1 MKNPFQYPELNL
13 SKEHTQSFV
22 HLHLHTQYSLL
33 DGALR
38 LDDLFEKA
46 KEYKMPAIAMTD
58 HGNMFGAID
67 FYTRAIK
74 NGIKPILGSEVYFT
88 PGSRFDRRPPKNSK
102 TLSSQ
107 DEVEGKHQIHHL
119 VLLCKNKRGYENL
132 CKLLSV
138 AYLEG
143 FYYKPRIDLDLLRE
157 YSEGLIATTACL
169 KGEVAFNF
177 FTNQNDKAHSSIQKL
192 KDIFQD
198 DFYLEI
204 QRHGLEEEQVYDK
217 IIEYAK
223 EHNVKLV
230 ATNDCHYL
238 TRDDAAAQEV
248 LLCVQTG
255 KTFMDEK
262 RMKLTTDEFYFKSAE
277 EMREAFKDLPEACD
291 HTLEIA
297 DKCNVEITWH
307 DDAGKQVYHLP
318 EFDQHI
324 NTGESTEEY
333 FKRVSLE
340 GLEKRFKGP
349 HFRKLITEK
358 NWETDLKPQY
368 YERLQVEIDTILQME
383 FPGYFCIVSDFIQWS
398 KDHDIPVGPGRGS
411 GAGSLVAYSLN
422 ITNINPLPY
431 NLLFERFI
439 NLERISMPDF
449 DVDFCQDRRSEVIDY
464 VTQKYGEEKVGQIIT
479 FGKLQAK
486 AVIRDVS
493 RVYDLPYAE
502 TDALAKLV
510 PDELGITLE
519 KALEMEPKLKELTEK
534 DPKIRRIIQ
543 ISRRLEGLL
552 RHASIHAAGVI
563 ITNEPLVK
571 YCPLYKGR
579 EGEQVV
585 QFDKDFSEQIGL
597 VKFDF
602 LGLKTLTVIQN
613 ASLFIRRDFDKGFDI
628 ESIDMEDQEV
638 YDYISEGKT
647 TGVFQLESSGMKDL
661 CSRLRPESIDDI
673 TAINALYRPGPMGL
687 GMHDEFIERKF
698 GRKEVDYFFEGEK
711 SLEPVLKDTYGIIV
725 YQEQVMNIAR
735 TVGGYSLGEAD
746 MLRRAMGKKKEKE
759 MARHREIFLNGAK
772 ERGYELKKA
781 EEIYDLMAEFAKY
794 GFNKSHAVAYA
805 VIAYQTAFLKH
816 YYPACFFAALLGT
829 EMNNTD
835 KVTMYINDSREV
847 GIEILPPDVNESLFL
862 FNVIDDKIRFGMGA
876 IKNVG
881 EGPVESII
889 LERTKNGP
897 FVGFIDFCERVS
909 MRACNKRV
917 LESLIKVGAF
927 DDCEK
932 MNRATLLEHLELIV
946 SYAAKKQEERAL
958 GQVNLFDVAGDDQE
972 STEEMLNLSEVT
984 DFQDKE
990 KLGYEQQFLGIYVS
1004 GHPLDKYGD
1013 ILTELASMSI
1023 SEIHGLAQM
1032 AKPDFDFRNR
1042 DAKKSDPSKRN
1053 LTIAGIISEKKVIIT
1068 KKGDKMAFVTLE
1080 DLTSKIECIFF
1091 PKAYMEN
1098 FELLESE
1105 DPIVLSGY
1113 VRLSDDR
1120 RSFYV
1125 NRVRELTDE
1134 SDDRVTAVRIKIDT
1148 ASINDY
1154 TLPKLKQVLLSFRG
1168 SIPAHIVFESYN
1180 GRAKMDL
1187 NENYLINPTPQMA
1200 ARVNELLNCNSVN
1213 FIVDGKLEAPTTVPS

>member
-1 MKNPFQYPELNL
+1 MKNPHLFPAMNIAQDH
-13 SKEHTQSFV
+13 KDSFV

-88 PGSRFDRRPPKNSK
+88 PGSRFDRKPPKNGK
-102 TLSSQ
+102 VVSSQ

-119 VLLCKNKRGYENL
+119 VLLCKNKTGYENL
-132 CKLLSV
+132 CKLLSK

-143 FYYKPRIDLDLLRE
+143 FYYKPRVDLELLKE
-157 YSEGLIATTACL
+157 FSEGLIATTACL
-169 KGEVAFNF
+169 KGEVAYNF
-177 FTNQNDKAHSSIQKL
+177 FTGQNDRAHTAIQKL
-192 KDIFQD
+192 NDIFQD

-204 QRHGLEEEQVYDK
+204 QRHGLEEEQVYNH
-217 IIEYAK
+217 IIDYAK
-223 EHNVKLV
+223 EHNIKLV

-238 TRDDAAAQEV
+238 TKEDAAAQEV

-255 KTFMDEK
+255 KTFLDEK
-262 RMKLTTDEFYFKSAE
+262 RMRLTTDEFYFKSAD
-277 EMREAFKDLPEACD
+277 EMRQVFHDLPDACD

-297 DKCNVEITWH
+297 DKCNLEITWH
-307 DDAGKQVYHLP
+307 DDEGKQIYHLP
-318 EFDQHI
+318 DFDEQI
-324 NTGESTEEY
+324 TTGENTVEY
-333 FKRVSLE
+333 FIRMSKE
-340 GLEKRFKGP
+340 GLERRFKGP
-349 HFRKLITEK
+349 HFTKIVTQD
-358 NWETDLKPQY
+358 NWETELRPQY
-368 YERLQVEIDTILQME
+368 YERLQVEIDTILKMG
-383 FPGYFCIVSDFIQWS
+383 FPGYFCIVADFIQWS
-398 KDHDIPVGPGRGS
+398 KEHGIPVGPGRGS
-411 GAGSLVAYSLN
+411 GAGSLVAYALD

-449 DVDFCQDRRSEVIDY
+449 DIDFCQDRRPEVIEY
-464 VTQKYGEEKVGQIIT
+464 VTNKYGTERVGQIIT

-493 RVYDLPYAE
+493 RVFGLPYAE
-502 TDALAKLV
+502 TDALAKLI
-510 PDELGITLE
+510 PDELGITLD
-519 KALEMEPKLKELTEK
+519 KALEMEPRFGELSER

-563 ITNEPLVK
+563 ITSEPLVK

-602 LGLKTLTVIQN
+602 LGLKTLTVISN
-613 ASLFIRRDFDKGFDI
+613 ASKFIQRDHKTDFDI
-628 ESIDMEDQEV
+628 ESIDMEDNEV
-638 YDYISEGKT
+638 YDLISEGHT

-661 CSRLRPESIDDI
+661 CSRLKPESIDDI

-698 GRKEVDYFFEGEK
+698 GRKEVDYFFEGEL

-759 MARHREIFLNGAK
+759 MARHREIFLNGA
-772 ERGYELKKA
+772 RDGGYDLKKA

-816 YYPACFFAALLGT
+816 YYPACFYAALLGT

-835 KVTMYINDSREV
+835 KITMYINDAREN

-862 FNVIDDKIRFGMGA
+862 FNVIEGKVRFGMGA

-881 EGPVESII
+881 LGPVNAII
-889 LERTKNGP
+889 EEREANGP
-897 FVGFIDFCERVS
+897 FKGFIDFCERVN

-927 DDCEK
+927 DECEK
-932 MNRATLLEHLELIV
+932 MNRATLLEHLELV
-946 SYAAKKQEERAL
+946 VTYAQKKQEEKSL
-958 GQVNLFDVAGDDQE
+958 GQVNFFDLGE
-972 STEEMLNLSEVT
+972 SSESAEEMLNIVEIA
-984 DFQDKE
+984 DFEDKE
-990 KLGYEQQFLGIYVS
+990 KLQYEQQLLGIYVS

-1013 ILTELASMSI
+1013 ILTELVSMPI
-1023 SEIHGLAQM
+1023 SEIHELPQM
-1032 AKPDFDFRNR
+1032 AKPEFDFRDR
-1042 DAKKSDPSKRN
+1042 ERKRDPSRRN
-1053 LTIAGIISEKKVIIT
+1053 LTIAGLIAEKKVIMT

-1080 DLTSKIECIFF
+1080 DLSGKIECIFF
-1091 PKAYMEN
+1091 PKAYADN
-1098 FELLESE
+1098 FEALESQE
-1105 DPIVLSGY
+1105 PIVIDGY

-1120 RSFYV
+1120 RSVYV
-1125 NRVRELTDE
+1125 NQAKFITDDT
-1134 SDDRVTAVRIKIDT
+1134 DDKVQEVRIKVDT
-1148 ASINDY
+1148 GLINDY
-1154 TLPKLKQVLLSFRG
+1154 TLSKLKQVLLSYRG
-1168 SIPAHIVFESYN
+1168 SVKTHLIFETKE
-1180 GRAKMDL
+1180 GRAKLDL
-1187 NENYLINPTPQMA
+1187 NDNYLVNPTPQMA
-1200 ARVNELLNCNSVN
+1200 AKVNELLNDNSVS
-1213 FIVDGKLEAPTTVPS
+1213 FIVSGKLEQPNL

>member
-1 MKNPFQYPELNL
+1 MKNPYQYPEMNL
-13 SKEHTQSFV
+13 AQDHKDSFV

-46 KEYKMPAIAMTD
+46 KEYNMPAIAMTD

-88 PGSRFDRRPPKNSK
+88 PGSRFDKKPPKNAK

-119 VLLCKNKRGYENL
+119 VLLCKNQKGYENL
-132 CKLLSV
+132 CKLLSM

-143 FYYKPRIDLDLLRE
+143 FYYKPRVDLELLRE

-177 FTNQNDKAHSSIQKL
+177 FTNQDDRAHSAIQKL
-192 KDIFQD
+192 KEIFED

-204 QRHGLEEEQVYDK
+204 QRHGLEEEAVYDK
-217 IIEYAK
+217 IIDYAK
-223 EHNVKLV
+223 EHNMKLV

-238 TRDDAAAQEV
+238 TKDDAAAQEV

-262 RMKLTTDEFYFKSAE
+262 RMKLTTDEFYFKSSE
-277 EMREAFKDLPEACD
+277 EMREAFKDIPEACD
-291 HTLEIA
+291 YTLEIA
-297 DKCNVEITWH
+297 DKCNLEITWH
-307 DDAGKQVYHLP
+307 DEDGKQIYHLP
-318 EFDQHI
+318 DFDQHI
-324 NTGESTEEY
+324 DTGESTEEY
-333 FKRVSLE
+333 FKRVSYE

-349 HFRKLITEK
+349 HFRKLIQEP
-358 NWETDLKPQY
+358 NWETELKPQY
-368 YERLQVEIDTILQME
+368 YERLQVEIDTILQMG

-398 KDHDIPVGPGRGS
+398 KDNDIPVGPGRGS
-411 GAGSLVAYSLN
+411 GAGSLVAYSLD
-422 ITNINPLPY
+422 ITNIDPLPY

-449 DVDFCQDRRSEVIDY
+449 DVDFCQDRRPEVIEY
-464 VTQKYGEEKVGQIIT
+464 VTKKYGEEKVGQIIT

-493 RVYDLPYAE
+493 RVYGLPYAE
-502 TDALAKLV
+502 TDALAKLI

-519 KALEMEPKLKELTEK
+519 RALEMEPKLLELTER

-563 ITNEPLVK
+563 ITSEPLVK

-585 QFDKDFSEQIGL
+585 QFDKDFSEEIGL

-602 LGLKTLTVIQN
+602 LGLKTLTVIKN
-613 ASLFIRRDFDKGFDI
+613 AENFIRRDFDSHFDI
-628 ESIDMEDQEV
+628 ESIDMEDQPT
-638 YDYISEGKT
+638 YDLISEGNT

-661 CSRLRPESIDDI
+661 CSRLEPGTIDDI

-711 SLEPVLKDTYGIIV
+711 SLEPILKDTYGIIV

-759 MARHREIFLNGAK
+759 MARHREIFLAGAK
-772 ERGYELKKA
+772 ERGYDVKKA

-805 VIAYQTAFLKH
+805 VIAYQTAFLKN

-835 KVTMYINDSREV
+835 KITMYINDAREI

-862 FNVIDDKIRFGMGA
+862 FNVIDNNIRFGMGA

-881 EGPVESII
+881 EGPVEAII
-889 LERTKNGP
+889 TEREANGP
-897 FVGFIDFCERVS
+897 FQGFIDFCERVS
-909 MRACNKRV
+909 MRSCNKRV

-932 MNRATLLEHLELIV
+932 LNRATLLENLELIV
-946 SYAAKKQEERAL
+946 AYASKKQEEKAL
-958 GQVNLFDVAGDDQE
+958 GQVNLFDMGTTEE
-972 STEEMLNLSEVT
+972 STEEMLHLNEVS
-984 DFQDKE
+984 DFEDKE
-990 KLGYEQQFLGIYVS
+990 KLGYEQQLLGIYVS
-1004 GHPLDKYGD
+1004 GHPLDKFGD
-1013 ILTELASMSI
+1013 ILIELTSMNI
-1023 SEIHGLAQM
+1023 AEIHDLPQM
-1032 AKPDFDFRNR
+1032 VKPEFDFRNR
-1042 DAKKSDPSKRN
+1042 DKKQFDPSKRN
-1053 LTIAGIISEKKVIIT
+1053 LTIAGMISEKKAIIT
-1068 KKGDKMAFVTLE
+1068 KKGDRMAFVTIE
-1080 DLTSKIECIFF
+1080 DLSGKIECIFF
-1091 PKAYMEN
+1091 PKAYAEC
-1098 FELLESE
+1098 FEFLEGDE
-1105 DPIVLSGY
+1105 PIVLTGY

-1125 NRVRELTDE
+1125 NKVRGLTDE
-1134 SDDRVTAVRIKIDT
+1134 SDERVSAVRIKIDT
-1148 ASINDY
+1148 EEINDY
-1154 TLPKLKQVLLSFRG
+1154 TLPKLKEVLLSFRG
-1168 SIPAHIVFESYN
+1168 SVPAHIIFESQE
-1180 GRAKMDL
+1180 GRAKMNL
-1187 NENYLINPTPQMA
+1187 SENFLINPTPQMA
-1200 ARVNELLNCNSVN
+1200 ARVNDLLNNNSVS
-1213 FIVDGKLEAPTTVPS
+1213 FIVDGKLENPTIN

>member
-1 MKNPFQYPELNL
+1 MKNPFQYPNLNMQEDHK
-13 SKEHTQSFV
+13 SDFV

-38 LDDLFEKA
+38 LDDLFERA
-46 KEYKMPAIAMTD
+46 KEYGMKSIAMTD

-67 FYTRAIK
+67 FYTKAIK

-102 TLSSQ
+102 SLSTQ
-107 DEVEGKHQIHHL
+107 DEQESKHQIHHL
-119 VLLCKNKRGYENL
+119 VLLCKNKQGYENL
-132 CKLLSV
+132 CKLLSH

-143 FYYKPRIDLDLLRE
+143 FYYKPRVDLELLNK
-157 YSEGLIATTACL
+157 YSEGLVATTACL

-177 FTNQNDKAHSSIQKL
+177 FTGQDDRAHNAIQKL
-192 KDIFQD
+192 RDIFHD

-204 QRHGLEEEQVYDK
+204 QRHGLEEEQVYEK
-217 IIEYAK
+217 IIDYAK
-223 EHNVKLV
+223 EHQIKLV

-248 LLCVQTG
+248 LLCIQTG
-255 KTFMDEK
+255 KTFLDEK
-262 RMKLTTDEFYFKSAE
+262 RMKLTADEFYFKSPE
-277 EMREAFKDLPEACD
+277 EMRAKFSDLPDACD
-291 HTLEIA
+291 NTLEIA
-297 DKCNVEITWH
+297 DKCNLEITWE
-307 DDAGKQVYHLP
+307 DEDGKQIYHLP
-318 EFDQHI
+318 DFDQHI
-324 NTGESTEEY
+324 ETGETTEEY
-333 FKRVSLE
+333 FKRVSYE
-340 GLEKRFKGP
+340 GLEERFKGP
-349 HFRKLITEK
+349 HFRDLVTQS
-358 NWETDLKPQY
+358 NWEDELKPQY
-368 YERLQVEIDTILQME
+368 YDRLQIEIDTILQMG
-383 FPGYFCIVSDFIQWS
+383 FPGYFCIVSDFISWA
-398 KDHDIPVGPGRGS
+398 KERDIPVGPGRGS
-411 GAGSLVAYSLN
+411 GAGSLVAYSLK
-422 ITNINPLPY
+422 ITNIDPLPY

-449 DVDFCQDRRSEVIDY
+449 DVDFCQDRRPEVIEY
-464 VTQKYGEEKVGQIIT
+464 VTKKYGEEKVGQIIT

-493 RVYDLPYAE
+493 RVFGLPYAE
-502 TDALAKLV
+502 TDALAKLI

-519 KALEMEPKLKELTEK
+519 KALEMEPKLLELSEK

-613 ASLFIRRDFDKGFDI
+613 ASNFIRRDHDENFDI
-628 ESIDMEDQEV
+628 ESIDMCDQVV
-638 YDYISEGKT
+638 YDYISNGTT

-661 CSRLRPESIDDI
+661 CKRLKPGTIDDI

-711 SLEPVLKDTYGIIV
+711 SLEPILKDTYGIIV

-759 MARHREIFLNGAK
+759 MARHREIFLAGAK
-772 ERGYELKKA
+772 ERGYDVKKA

-805 VIAYQTAFLKH
+805 VIAYQTAFLKQ
-816 YYPACFFAALLGT
+816 YYKPQFFAALLGT
-829 EMNNTD
+829 EMSNTD
-835 KVTMYINDSREV
+835 KITMYINDAREE

-862 FNVIDDKIRFGMGA
+862 FNVIEDNIRFGMGA

-881 EGPVESII
+881 EGPVNAII
-889 LERTKNGP
+889 KEREENGP
-897 FVGFIDFCERVS
+897 FVGFIDFCERVN
-909 MRACNKRV
+909 MRSCNKRV
-917 LESLIKVGAF
+917 IESLIKVGAF
-927 DDCEK
+927 DDCEE
-932 MNRATLLEHLELIV
+932 MNRASLLENLEIV
-946 SYAAKKQEERAL
+946 VAYAQKKQEERSL
-958 GQVNLFDVAGDDQE
+958 GQVNLFDMGSME
-972 STEEMLNLSEVT
+972 EPKEEMLNLNRIT
-984 DFQDKE
+984 DFEEKE
-990 KLGYEQQFLGIYVS
+990 KLSYEQELLGIYVS

-1013 ILTELASMSI
+1013 IITELTSMSI
-1023 SEIHGLAQM
+1023 SEIHGLPQV
-1032 AKPDFDFRNR
+1032 AKPEFDFKNR
-1042 DAKKSDPSKRN
+1042 DAKVNDPSKRN
-1053 LTIAGIISEKKVIIT
+1053 LTIAGIISEKKAIMT
-1068 KKGDKMAFVTLE
+1068 KKGDRMAFITVE
-1080 DLTSKIECIFF
+1080 DLTSKIECILF
-1091 PKAYMEN
+1091 PRTYADFYEY
-1098 FELLESE
+1098 LEQGDE
-1105 DPIVLSGY
+1105 PIVLSGY

-1125 NRVRELTDE
+1125 NSIRSLTDE
-1134 SDDRVTAVRIKIDT
+1134 SDDRVSAVRINIQT
-1148 ASINDY
+1148 AELNDY
-1154 TLPKLKQVLLSFRG
+1154 TLPKLKQLLLSFRG
-1168 SIPAHIVFESYN
+1168 SVPTHLIFESLE
-1180 GRAKMDL
+1180 GRAKINLD
-1187 NENYLINPTPQMA
+1187 ENYLVNPTPQMA
-1200 ARVNELLNCNSVN
+1200 ARINELLNNNSVS
-1213 FIVDGKLEAPTTVPS
+1213 FIVDGKLEKPANPN

>member
-1 MKNPFQYPELNL
+1 MKNPYQYPNL
-13 SKEHTQSFV
+13 KIAEDRKDSFV

-38 LDDLFEKA
+38 LKDLFEKA
-46 KEYKMPAIAMTD
+46 KEYNMPAIAMTD

-67 FYTRAIK
+67 FYKQAISA
-74 NGIKPILGSEVYFT
+74 GIKPILGSEVYFT

-102 TLSSQ
+102 TISSQ

-119 VLLCKNKRGYENL
+119 VLLCKNAKGYENL
-132 CKLLSV
+132 CKLISK

-143 FYYKPRIDLDLLRE
+143 FYYKPRLDIELLKE
-157 YSEGLIATTACL
+157 HSEGLIATTACL

-177 FTNQNDKAHSSIQKL
+177 FTDQDDKAHTAIQKL
-192 KDIFQD
+192 KEVFQD

-204 QRHGLEEEQVYDK
+204 QRHGLEEEKVYDK
-217 IIEYAK
+217 IIDYAK
-223 EHNVKLV
+223 VHNIKLI

-255 KTFMDEK
+255 KTFADEK
-262 RMKLTTDEFYFKSAE
+262 RMKLTTDEFYFKSSE
-277 EMREAFKDLPEACD
+277 EMREKFKDLPESCD
-291 HTLEIA
+291 NTLEIA
-297 DKCNVEITWH
+297 DKCNLEITWQ
-307 DDAGKQVYHLP
+307 DDSGKQIYHLP
-318 EFDQHI
+318 DFDQHI
-324 NTGESTEEY
+324 TTGENTEEY
-333 FKRVSLE
+333 FIRESRE
-340 GLEKRFKGP
+340 GLERRFKGP
-349 HFRKLITEK
+349 HFRNIITQD
-358 NWETDLKPQY
+358 NWESELKPQY
-368 YERLQVEIDTILQME
+368 YERLQVEIDTILQMG
-383 FPGYFCIVSDFIQWS
+383 FPGYFCIVGDFIQWS
-398 KDHDIPVGPGRGS
+398 KDNNIPVGPGRGS
-411 GAGSLVAYSLN
+411 GAGSLVAYALD

-449 DVDFCQDRRSEVIDY
+449 DIDFCQDRRGEVIQY
-464 VTQKYGEEKVGQIIT
+464 VTEKYGIEKVGQIIT
-479 FGKLQAK
+479 FGKLQPK

-493 RVYDLPYAE
+493 RVYGLPYAE
-502 TDALAKLV
+502 TDALAKLI
-510 PDELGITLE
+510 PDELGITLDE
-519 KALEMEPKLKELTEK
+519 ALEKEPKFAELTEK

-585 QFDKDFSEQIGL
+585 QFDKDFSEEIGL

-602 LGLKTLTVIQN
+602 LGLKTLTVVDN
-613 ASLFIRRDFDKGFDI
+613 ASKFIRRDHDKDFDI
-628 ESIDMEDQEV
+628 ESIDIEDKSV
-638 YDYISEGKT
+638 YDYISEGMT

-661 CSRLRPESIDDI
+661 CSRLKPGTLDDI

-711 SLEPVLKDTYGIIV
+711 SLEPVLYDTYGIIV

-759 MARHREIFLNGAK
+759 MARHREIFLAGAK
-772 ERGYELKKA
+772 EGGYDEKKA
-781 EEIYDLMAEFAKY
+781 AEIYDLMAEFAKY

-805 VIAYQTAFLKH
+805 LIAYQTAFLKR

-835 KVTMYINDSREV
+835 KVTIYINDAREI
-847 GIEILPPDVNESLFL
+847 GIDILPPDVNESLFL
-862 FNVIDDKIRFGMGA
+862 FNVIGDKIRFGMGA

-881 EGPVESII
+881 ETPVEAII
-889 LERTKNGP
+889 AEREANGP
-897 FVGFIDFCERVS
+897 FIGFIDFCERVS
-909 MRACNKRV
+909 MRSCNKRV

-932 MNRATLLEHLELIV
+932 MNRASLLENLELIV
-946 SYAAKKQEERAL
+946 AYASKKQEEKAL
-958 GQVNLFDVAGDDQE
+958 GQVNLFDLGESQE
-972 STEEMLNLSEVT
+972 TTEEMLNVNEVT
-984 DFQDKE
+984 DFEDKE
-990 KLGYEQQFLGIYVS
+990 KLGYEKELLGVYVS
-1004 GHPLDKYGD
+1004 GHPLDKFGD
-1013 ILTELASMSI
+1013 ILTELVSMPI
-1023 SEIHGLAQM
+1023 ADIHQLPQM
-1032 AKPDFDFRNR
+1032 VKQEFDFRNK
-1042 DAKKSDPSKRN
+1042 DANKNDPSKRN
-1053 LTIAGIISEKKVIIT
+1053 LTIAGMISDMKVIMT
-1068 KKGDKMAFVTLE
+1068 KKGDKMAFVTIE
-1080 DLTSKIECIFF
+1080 DLSGKIECIFF
-1091 PKAYMEN
+1091 PRAYMES
-1098 FELLESE
+1098 FEVLESDE
-1105 DPIVLSGY
+1105 PLVLSGY

-1120 RSFYV
+1120 RSYYV
-1125 NRVRELTDE
+1125 NSVRVVTDE
-1134 SDDRVTAVRIKIDT
+1134 SDDRVSAVRINVNTMK
-1148 ASINDY
+1148 INDH
-1154 TLPKLKQVLLSFRG
+1154 TLPKLKQTLLSFRG
-1168 SIPAHIVFESYN
+1168 SVPAHIVFEAVE
-1180 GRAKMDL
+1180 GRAKMNL
-1187 NENYLINPTPQMA
+1187 NDNYLVNPTPQMA
-1200 ARVNELLNCNSVN
+1200 ARINDVLNDNSVS
-1213 FIVDGKLEAPTTVPS
+1213 FIVDGRVESPTLN

>member
-1 MKNPFQYPELNL
+1 MKNPYLYPEMNL
-13 SKEHTQSFV
+13 AQNHKDSFV

-67 FYTRAIK
+67 FYTKAIE

-88 PGSRFDRRPPKNSK
+88 PGSRFDRRAPKNSK

-119 VLLCKNKRGYENL
+119 VLLCKNKKGYENL

-143 FYYKPRIDLDLLRE
+143 FYYKPRIDIELLRE

-177 FTNQNDKAHSSIQKL
+177 FTNQDDKAHTATQKL
-192 KDIFQD
+192 NEVFKD

-204 QRHGLEEEQVYDK
+204 QRHGLEEEKVYDK
-217 IIEYAK
+217 IIDYAK
-223 EHNVKLV
+223 EHNIKLV

-262 RMKLTTDEFYFKSAE
+262 RMKLTTDEFYFKSSE
-277 EMREAFKDLPEACD
+277 EMRTAFKDLPEACD

-307 DDAGKQVYHLP
+307 DEEGKQVYHLP
-318 EFDQHI
+318 DFDKHI
-324 NTGESTEEY
+324 DTGENTEEY
-333 FKRVSLE
+333 FKRMAKE
-340 GLEKRFKGP
+340 GLERRFKGP
-349 HFRKLITEK
+349 HFRKLVCLD
-358 NWETDLKPQY
+358 NWEQELKPQY
-368 YERLQVEIDTILQME
+368 YARLQTEIDTILQMG

-398 KDHDIPVGPGRGS
+398 KENGIPVGPGRGS
-411 GAGSLVAYSLN
+411 GAGSLVAYALD

-449 DVDFCQDRRSEVIDY
+449 DVDFCQDRRPEVIDY
-464 VTQKYGEEKVGQIIT
+464 VTQKYGEENVGQIIT

-493 RVYDLPYAE
+493 RVHGLPYAE
-502 TDALAKLV
+502 TDALAKLI

-519 KALEMEPKLKELTEK
+519 KALEMEPKLVELTEK
-534 DPKIRRIIQ
+534 DPKIRRIIH

-613 ASLFIRRDFDKGFDI
+613 AVNFIRRDFDENFDI
-628 ESIDMEDQEV
+628 ESIDDEDQEV

-661 CSRLRPESIDDI
+661 CSRLQPGTIDDI

-711 SLEPVLKDTYGIIV
+711 SLEPILQDTYGIIV

-759 MARHREIFLNGAK
+759 MVRHRGIFLEGAK
-772 ERGYELKKA
+772 ERGYDVKKA

-805 VIAYQTAFLKH
+805 VIAYQTAFLKR

-835 KVTMYINDSREV
+835 KVTMYINDAREI

-862 FNVIDDKIRFGMGA
+862 FNVIENKIRFGMGA

-881 EGPVESII
+881 SGPVEAII
-889 LERTKNGP
+889 TERESNGP
-897 FVGFIDFCERVS
+897 FTGFIDFCERVS
-909 MRACNKRV
+909 MRSVNKRV

-927 DDCEK
+927 DDFEQ
-932 MNRATLLEHLELIV
+932 MNRASLLENMETIV
-946 SYAAKKQEERAL
+946 AYASKKQEEKSL
-958 GQVNLFDVAGDDQE
+958 GQANLFDMGE
-972 STEEMLNLSEVT
+972 SEESKEEMLNLGEVS
-984 DFQDKE
+984 DFEDKE
-990 KLGYEQQFLGIYVS
+990 KLGYEQQLLGIYVS
-1004 GHPLDKYGD
+1004 GHPLDKFGD
-1013 ILTELASMSI
+1013 ILNELVSMPI
-1023 SEIHGLAQM
+1023 SEIHQLPKM
-1032 AKPDFDFRNR
+1032 AKPEFDFRNR
-1042 DAKKSDPSKRN
+1042 GAQKNDPSKRN
-1053 LTIAGIISEKKVIIT
+1053 MTIAGMISEKKVIMT
-1068 KKGDKMAFVTLE
+1068 KKGDKMAFVTIE
-1080 DLTSKIECIFF
+1080 DLSGKIECIFF
-1091 PKAYMEN
+1091 PKAYMES
-1098 FELLESE
+1098 FEILESDE
-1105 DPIVLSGY
+1105 PIVLSGY

-1125 NRVRELTDE
+1125 NKIRLLTDE
-1134 SDDRVTAVRIKIDT
+1134 SDERVSAVRIT
-1148 ASINDY
+1148 VNTNGLNDF

-1168 SIPAHIVFESYN
+1168 SVPAHIIFEASE
-1180 GRAKMDL
+1180 GRAKL
-1187 NENYLINPTPQMA
+1187 NLSENYLINPTPQMA
-1200 ARVNELLNCNSVN
+1200 ARVNELLSDNSVS
-1213 FIVDGKLEAPTTVPS
+1213 FIVDGKLERPTIN

>member
-1 MKNPFQYPELNL
+1 MKNPFQYPNLNMQEDHK
-13 SKEHTQSFV
+13 SDFV

-38 LDDLFEKA
+38 LDDLFERA
-46 KEYKMPAIAMTD
+46 KEYGMKSIAMTD

-67 FYTRAIK
+67 FYTKAIK

-102 TLSSQ
+102 SLSTQ
-107 DEVEGKHQIHHL
+107 DEQESKHQIHHL
-119 VLLCKNKRGYENL
+119 VLLCKNKQGYENL
-132 CKLLSV
+132 CKLLSH

-143 FYYKPRIDLDLLRE
+143 FYYKPRVDLELLTK
-157 YSEGLIATTACL
+157 YSEGLVATTACL

-177 FTNQNDKAHSSIQKL
+177 FTGQDDRAHNAIQKL
-192 KDIFQD
+192 RDIFHD

-204 QRHGLEEEQVYDK
+204 QRHGLEEEQVYEK
-217 IIEYAK
+217 IIDYAK
-223 EHNVKLV
+223 EHQIKLV

-248 LLCVQTG
+248 LLCIQTG
-255 KTFMDEK
+255 KTFLDEK
-262 RMKLTTDEFYFKSAE
+262 RMKLTADEFYFKSPE
-277 EMREAFKDLPEACD
+277 EMRAKFSDLPDACD
-291 HTLEIA
+291 NTLEIA
-297 DKCNVEITWH
+297 DKCNLEITWE
-307 DDAGKQVYHLP
+307 DEEGKQIYHLP
-318 EFDQHI
+318 DFDQHI
-324 NTGESTEEY
+324 ETGETTEEY
-333 FKRVSLE
+333 FKRVSYE
-340 GLEKRFKGP
+340 GLEERFKGP
-349 HFRKLITEK
+349 HFRDLVTQP
-358 NWETDLKPQY
+358 NWEDELKPQY
-368 YERLQVEIDTILQME
+368 YERLQIEIDTILQMG
-383 FPGYFCIVSDFIQWS
+383 FPGYFCIVSDFISWA
-398 KDHDIPVGPGRGS
+398 KERDIPVGPGRGS
-411 GAGSLVAYSLN
+411 GAGSLVAYSLK
-422 ITNINPLPY
+422 ITNIDPLPY

-449 DVDFCQDRRSEVIDY
+449 DVDFCQDRRPEVIEY
-464 VTQKYGEEKVGQIIT
+464 VTKKYGEEKVGQIIT

-493 RVYDLPYAE
+493 RVFGLPYAE
-502 TDALAKLV
+502 TDALAKLI

-519 KALEMEPKLKELTEK
+519 KALEMEPKLLELSEK

-613 ASLFIRRDFDKGFDI
+613 ASNFIRRDHDESFDI
-628 ESIDMEDQEV
+628 ESIDMCDQVV
-638 YDYISEGKT
+638 YDYISNGTT

-661 CSRLRPESIDDI
+661 CKRLKPGTIDDI

-711 SLEPVLKDTYGIIV
+711 SLEPILKDTYGIIV

-759 MARHREIFLNGAK
+759 MARHREIFLAGAK
-772 ERGYELKKA
+772 ERGYDVKKA

-805 VIAYQTAFLKH
+805 VIAYQTAFLKQ
-816 YYPACFFAALLGT
+816 YYKPQFFAALLGT
-829 EMNNTD
+829 EMSNTD
-835 KVTMYINDSREV
+835 KITMYINDAREE

-862 FNVIDDKIRFGMGA
+862 FNVIEDNIRFGMGA

-881 EGPVESII
+881 EGPVNAII
-889 LERTKNGP
+889 KEREENGP
-897 FVGFIDFCERVS
+897 FVGFIDFCERVN
-909 MRACNKRV
+909 MRSCNKRV
-917 LESLIKVGAF
+917 IESLIKVGAF
-927 DDCEK
+927 DDCEE
-932 MNRATLLEHLELIV
+932 MNRASLLENLEIV
-946 SYAAKKQEERAL
+946 VAYAQKKQEERSL
-958 GQVNLFDVAGDDQE
+958 GQVNLFDMGSME
-972 STEEMLNLSEVT
+972 EPKEEMLNLNRIA
-984 DFQDKE
+984 DFEEKE
-990 KLGYEQQFLGIYVS
+990 KLSYEQELLGIYVS

-1013 ILTELASMSI
+1013 IITELTSMSI
-1023 SEIHGLAQM
+1023 SEIHGLPQV
-1032 AKPDFDFRNR
+1032 AKPEFDFKNR
-1042 DAKKSDPSKRN
+1042 DAKVNDPSKRN
-1053 LTIAGIISEKKVIIT
+1053 LTIAGIISEKKAIMT
-1068 KKGDKMAFVTLE
+1068 KKGDRMAFITVE
-1080 DLTSKIECIFF
+1080 DLTSKIECILF
-1091 PKAYMEN
+1091 PRTYADFYEY
-1098 FELLESE
+1098 LEQGDE
-1105 DPIVLSGY
+1105 PIVLSGY

-1125 NRVRELTDE
+1125 NSIRSLTDE
-1134 SDDRVTAVRIKIDT
+1134 SDDRVSAVRINIQT
-1148 ASINDY
+1148 AELNDY
-1154 TLPKLKQVLLSFRG
+1154 TLPKLKQLLLSFRG
-1168 SIPAHIVFESYN
+1168 SVPTHLIFESLE
-1180 GRAKMDL
+1180 GRAKINLD
-1187 NENYLINPTPQMA
+1187 ENYLVNPTPQMA
-1200 ARVNELLNCNSVN
+1200 ARINELLNNNSVS
-1213 FIVDGKLEAPTTVPS
+1213 FIVDGKLEKPANPN

>member
-13 SKEHTQSFV
+13 AQDHKEDFV

-38 LDDLFEKA
+38 LDDLFERA
-46 KEYKMPAIAMTD
+46 KEYGMKAIAMTD

-67 FYTRAIK
+67 FYTKAIK

-102 TLSSQ
+102 ALSTQ
-107 DEVEGKHQIHHL
+107 DEQESKHQIHHL
-119 VLLCKNKRGYENL
+119 VLLCKNQKGYENL
-132 CKLLSV
+132 CKLLSI
-138 AYLEG
+138 AYQEG
-143 FYYKPRIDLDLLRE
+143 FYYKPRVDLDLLKQ

-177 FTNQNDKAHSSIQKL
+177 FTGQEERAHQAITKL
-192 KDIFQD
+192 HEVFQD

-204 QRHGLEEEQVYDK
+204 QRHGLEEEEVYNH
-217 IIEYAK
+217 IIKYSK
-223 EHNVKLV
+223 QHGIKMV

-238 TRDDAAAQEV
+238 TREDAAAQEV
-248 LLCVQTG
+248 LLCIQTQ
-255 KTFMDEK
+255 KTFLDEK
-262 RMKLTTDEFYFKSAE
+262 RMKLTTDEFYFKSPQ
-277 EMREAFKDLPEACD
+277 EMREVFKDLPETCD
-291 HTLEIA
+291 ATLEIA
-297 DKCNVEITWH
+297 DKCNLEITWH
-307 DDAGKQVYHLP
+307 DDEGKQVYHLP
-318 EFDQHI
+318 DFDRFI
-324 NTGESTEEY
+324 ETGESTEEY
-333 FKRVSLE
+333 FKRISYE

-349 HFRKLITEK
+349 QFREIITQD
-358 NWETDLKPQY
+358 NWESELKPQY
-368 YERLQVEIDTILQME
+368 YERLQIEIDTILQMG
-383 FPGYFCIVSDFIQWS
+383 FPGYFCIVSDFISWA

-411 GAGSLVAYSLN
+411 GAGSLVAYSLD

-449 DVDFCQDRRSEVIDY
+449 DVDFCQDRRPEVIDY
-464 VTQKYGEEKVGQIIT
+464 VTQKYGEDKVGQIIT

-493 RVYDLPYAE
+493 RVFGLPYAE
-502 TDALAKLV
+502 TDALAKLI

-519 KALEMEPKLKELTEK
+519 KALEMEPKLPELAER

-543 ISRRLEGLL
+543 ISKRLEGLL

-571 YCPLYKGR
+571 YCPLYRGR

-613 ASLFIRRDFDKGFDI
+613 SSNFIRRDHDSDFDI
-628 ESIDMEDQEV
+628 ESINMNDEEV
-638 YDYISEGKT
+638 FEYISDGLT

-661 CSRLRPESIDDI
+661 CKRLKPGSIDDI

-711 SLEPVLKDTYGIIV
+711 SLEPILKDTYGIIV

-759 MARHREIFLNGAK
+759 MARHREIFLKGAE
-772 ERGYELKKA
+772 ERGYEVKKSA
-781 EEIYDLMAEFAKY
+781 EIYDLMAEFAKY

-805 VIAYQTAFLKH
+805 VIAYQTAYLKR

-829 EMNNTD
+829 EMSNTD
-835 KVTMYINDSREV
+835 KITMYINDAREL

-862 FNVIDDKIRFGMGA
+862 FNVIEKNIRFGMGA

-881 EGPVESII
+881 EGPVNAII
-889 LERTKNGP
+889 AEREENGP
-897 FVGFIDFCERVS
+897 FQGFIDFCERVS
-909 MRACNKRV
+909 MKACNKRV
-917 LESLIKVGAF
+917 IESLIKVGAF
-927 DDCEK
+927 DDCEE
-932 MNRATLLEHLELIV
+932 MNRATLLENLELV
-946 SYAAKKQEERAL
+946 VAYAQKKQEEKAL
-958 GQVNLFDVAGDDQE
+958 GQVNLFDMGSITDT
-972 STEEMLNLSEVT
+972 TEEMLNVNRIS
-984 DFQDKE
+984 DFEEKE
-990 KLGYEQQFLGIYVS
+990 KLSYEQELLGIYVS
-1004 GHPLDKYGD
+1004 GHPLDKYGE
-1013 ILTELASMSI
+1013 ILNELVSMPI
-1023 SEIHGLAQM
+1023 SDIHGLPQM
-1032 AKPDFDFRNR
+1032 AKPEFDFRNR
-1042 DAKKSDPSKRN
+1042 DARVNDPSKRN
-1053 LTIAGIISEKKVIIT
+1053 LTIAGIISEKKVIMT
-1068 KKGDKMAFVTLE
+1068 KKGDKMAFVTIE
-1080 DLTSKIECIFF
+1080 DLSSKIECIMF
-1091 PKAYMEN
+1091 PKTYSEYFEYLEN
-1098 FELLESE
+1098 GDE
-1105 DPIVLSGY
+1105 PVVLAGY

-1125 NRVRELTDE
+1125 NSMRALTDE
-1134 SDDRVTAVRIKIDT
+1134 SDERVSAVRINLQT
-1148 ASINDY
+1148 HSLTDY
-1154 TLPKLKQVLLSFRG
+1154 TLPKLKQLLLSFRG
-1168 SIPAHIVFESYN
+1168 SVPTHLVFESTE
-1180 GRAKMDL
+1180 GRAKLDL
-1187 NENYLINPTPQMA
+1187 DENYLVNPSPQMA
-1200 ARVNELLNCNSVN
+1200 ARINELLNNNSVS
-1213 FIVDGKLEAPTTVPS
+1213 FIVDGKLEKPSSLN

>member
-1 MKNPFQYPELNL
+1 MKNPFQYPNL
-13 SKEHTQSFV
+13 KMQEDHKEDFV

-46 KEYKMPAIAMTD
+46 KEYGMKSIAMTD

-67 FYTRAIK
+67 FYTKAIK

-102 TLSSQ
+102 SLSTQ
-107 DEVEGKHQIHHL
+107 DEQESKHQIHHL
-119 VLLCKNKRGYENL
+119 VLLCKNQKGYENL
-132 CKLLSV
+132 CKLLSK

-143 FYYKPRIDLDLLRE
+143 FYYKPRVDLELLKE
-157 YSEGLIATTACL
+157 HSEGLVATTACL

-177 FTNQNDKAHSSIQKL
+177 FTGQEDRAHSAIQKL
-192 KDIFQD
+192 SEIFKD

-204 QRHGLEEEQVYDK
+204 QRHGLEEEQVYEK
-217 IIEYAK
+217 IIEYAQLHK
-223 EHNVKLV
+223 MKLV

-238 TRDDAAAQEV
+238 TRTDAAAQEV
-248 LLCVQTG
+248 LLCIQTG
-255 KTFMDEK
+255 KTFLDEK
-262 RMKLTTDEFYFKSAE
+262 RMKLTADEFYFKSAE
-277 EMREAFKDLPEACD
+277 EMREKFRDLPEACD
-291 HTLEIA
+291 ATLEIA
-297 DKCNVEITWH
+297 DKCNLEITWE
-307 DDAGKQVYHLP
+307 DEEGKQVYHLP
-318 EFDQHI
+318 DFDQHI
-324 NTGESTEEY
+324 ETGETTEEY
-333 FKRVSLE
+333 FKRTSYE
-340 GLEKRFKGP
+340 GLEVRFKGP
-349 HFRKLITEK
+349 HFRDLVKLP
-358 NWETDLKPQY
+358 NWESELKPQY
-368 YERLQVEIDTILQME
+368 YERLQIEIDTILQMG
-383 FPGYFCIVSDFIQWS
+383 FPGYFCIVSDFISWA
-398 KDHDIPVGPGRGS
+398 KERDIPVGPGRGS
-411 GAGSLVAYSLN
+411 GAGSLVAYALR

-449 DVDFCQDRRSEVIDY
+449 DVDFCQDRRPEVIEY
-464 VTQKYGEEKVGQIIT
+464 VTKKYGEEKVGQIIT

-493 RVYDLPYAE
+493 RVFGLPYAE
-502 TDALAKLV
+502 TDALAKLI

-519 KALEMEPKLKELTEK
+519 KALDMEPKLLELSEK
-534 DPKIRRIIQ
+534 DPKIKRIIH

-585 QFDKDFSEQIGL
+585 QFDKDFSEQVGL

-613 ASLFIRRDFDKGFDI
+613 ASNFIRRDHKDDFDI
-628 ESIDMEDQEV
+628 ESIDMNDKEV
-638 YDYISEGKT
+638 YDYISDGTT

-661 CSRLRPESIDDI
+661 CKRLKPESIDDI

-711 SLEPVLKDTYGIIV
+711 SLEPILRDTYGIIV

-772 ERGYELKKA
+772 DRGYDVKKSA
-781 EEIYDLMAEFAKY
+781 DIYDLMAEFAKY

-805 VIAYQTAFLKH
+805 VIAYQTAYLKL
-816 YYPACFFAALLGT
+816 YYKAQFFAALLGT
-829 EMNNTD
+829 EMSNTD
-835 KVTMYINDSREV
+835 KITMYINDAREE

-862 FNVIDDKIRFGMGA
+862 FNVIEDNIRFGMGA

-881 EGPVESII
+881 EGPVNAII
-889 LERTKNGP
+889 AEREENGP
-897 FVGFIDFCERVS
+897 FKGFIDFCERVS
-909 MRACNKRV
+909 MKSCNKRV
-917 LESLIKVGAF
+917 IESLIKVGAF
-927 DDCEK
+927 DDCEE
-932 MNRATLLEHLELIV
+932 MNRATLLENMELV
-946 SYAAKKQEERAL
+946 VAYAQKKQEERSL
-958 GQVNLFDVAGDDQE
+958 GQANLFDMGTIE
-972 STEEMLNLSEVT
+972 EPKEEMLNLNRVS
-984 DFQDKE
+984 DFEEKE
-990 KLGYEQQFLGIYVS
+990 KLSYEQLLLGIYVS

-1013 ILTELASMSI
+1013 IITELTSMSI
-1023 SEIHGLAQM
+1023 SEIHGLEQM
-1032 AKPDFDFRNR
+1032 AKPEFDFRNR
-1042 DAKKSDPSKRN
+1042 DARVNDPSKRN
-1053 LTIAGIISEKKVIIT
+1053 LTIAGIISEKKVIMT

-1080 DLTSKIECIFF
+1080 DLSGKIECIMF
-1091 PKAYMEN
+1091 PKTYAEY
-1098 FELLESE
+1098 FEYLEQGDE
-1105 DPIVLSGY
+1105 PIVLGGY

-1125 NRVRELTDE
+1125 NSVRGLTDE
-1134 SDDRVTAVRIKIDT
+1134 SDDRVSAVRINIQT
-1148 ASINDY
+1148 TQLTDY
-1154 TLPKLKQVLLSFRG
+1154 TLPKLKQLLLSFRG
-1168 SIPAHIVFESYN
+1168 SVPTHLVFESIE
-1180 GRAKMDL
+1180 GRAKINLD
-1187 NENYLINPTPQMA
+1187 ENYLVNPTPQMA
-1200 ARVNELLNCNSVN
+1200 ARINDLLNNNSVS
-1213 FIVDGKLEAPTTVPS
+1213 FIVDGKLEKPANLN

>member
-1 MKNPFQYPELNL
+1 MKNHLQYPQVNISRDHQE
-13 SKEHTQSFV
+13 SFV

-38 LDDLFEKA
+38 LDDLFERA
-46 KEYKMPAIAMTD
+46 QEYNMPAIAMTD

-67 FYTRAIK
+67 FYTRALK
-74 NGIKPILGSEVYFT
+74 AGIKPIIGSEVYFT
-88 PGSRFDRRPPKNSK
+88 PGSRFDRRPPKNAK
-102 TLSSQ
+102 TISSQ

-119 VLLCKNKRGYENL
+119 VLLCKNQTGYENL
-132 CKLLSV
+132 CKLLSQ

-143 FYYKPRIDLDLLRE
+143 FYYKPRVDSELLE
-157 YSEGLIATTACL
+157 KYSEGIIATTACL

-177 FTNQNDKAHSSIQKL
+177 FTGQEDKAHQAIQKL
-192 KDIFQD
+192 SGIFQD

-204 QRHGLEEEQVYDK
+204 QRHGLEEEKVYDH
-217 IIEYAK
+217 IIQYSK
-223 EHNVKLV
+223 EHNIKLV

-255 KTFMDEK
+255 KTFADEK
-262 RMKLTTDEFYFKSAE
+262 RMKLTTDEFYFKSSE
-277 EMREAFKDLPEACD
+277 EMRDVFKDLPEACD

-297 DKCNVEITWH
+297 DKCNLEITWE
-307 DDAGKQVYHLP
+307 DEDGKQVYHLP
-318 EFDQHI
+318 DFDRFI
-324 NTGESTEEY
+324 DTGETTEQY
-333 FKRVSLE
+333 FRRISSE
-340 GLEKRFKGP
+340 GLEKRFRGP
-349 HFRKLITEK
+349 HFRKLITQD
-358 NWETDLKPQY
+358 NWESELKPEY
-368 YERLQVEIDTILQME
+368 YARLEVEIETILTMG
-383 FPGYFCIVSDFIQWS
+383 FPGYFCIVSDFIMWA
-398 KDHDIPVGPGRGS
+398 KKNDIPVGPGRGS
-411 GAGSLVAYSLN
+411 GAGSLVAYSLD

-449 DVDFCQDRRSEVIDY
+449 DVDFCQDRRPEVIEY
-464 VTQKYGEEKVGQIIT
+464 VTKKYGEDKVGQIIT

-493 RVYDLPYAE
+493 RVYGLPYAE
-502 TDALAKLV
+502 TDALAKMV

-519 KALEMEPKLKELTEK
+519 KALEMEPKFNELCEK

-613 ASLFIRRDFDKGFDI
+613 AQKFIRRDHDKAFDI
-628 ESIDMEDQEV
+628 ESIDMDEKEV

-661 CSRLRPESIDDI
+661 CSRLQPGSIDDI

-698 GRKEVDYFFEGEK
+698 GRKDVDYFFEGEK
-711 SLEPVLKDTYGIIV
+711 SLEPVLYDTYGIIV

-759 MARHREIFLNGAK
+759 MNRHRKIFLDGAEK
-772 ERGYELKKA
+772 GGYDVKKA

-805 VIAYQTAFLKH
+805 VIAYQTAFLKY

-835 KVTMYINDSREV
+835 KITMYINDARET

-862 FNVIDDKIRFGMGA
+862 FNVIGEKIRFGMGA

-881 EGPVESII
+881 EGPVNAII
-889 LERTKNGP
+889 EERETNGE
-897 FVGFIDFCERVS
+897 FKSFIDFCTRVS
-909 MRACNKRV
+909 MRSCNKRV
-917 LESLIKVGAF
+917 IESLIKVGAF
-927 DDCEK
+927 DECEA
-932 MNRATLLEHLELIV
+932 MNRATLLENMELVIA
-946 SYAAKKQEERAL
+946 YANKKQEEKAL
-958 GQVNLFDVAGDDQE
+958 GQVNLFDMTQSSE
-972 STEEMLNLSEVT
+972 TTEKMLNIEEIT
-984 DFQDKE
+984 DFDEKE
-990 KLGYEQQFLGIYVS
+990 SLDYEKELLGIYVS

-1013 ILTELASMSI
+1013 IISELASMPI
-1023 SEIHGLAQM
+1023 SEIQTLPKM
-1032 AKPDFDFRNR
+1032 AKPEFDFKNR
-1042 DAKKSDPSKRN
+1042 EANKYDPSKRN
-1053 LTIAGIISEKKVIIT
+1053 LTVAGMISEKKVIIT
-1068 KKGDKMAFVTLE
+1068 KKGDKMAFVTIE
-1080 DLTSKIECIFF
+1080 DLSSKMECIFF
-1091 PKAYMEN
+1091 PKAYADF
-1098 FELLESE
+1098 FEILETQE
-1105 DPIVLSGY
+1105 PIVLNGY

-1120 RSFYV
+1120 RSLYV
-1125 NRVRELTDE
+1125 NSARLLTEE
-1134 SDDRVTAVRIKIDT
+1134 SDDKVSAVRITVDT
-1148 ASINDY
+1148 ECINEF
-1154 TLPKLKQVLLSFRG
+1154 TLPKLKQVLLSYRG
-1168 SIPAHIVFESYN
+1168 SVPAHIIFEAEH
-1180 GRAKMDL
+1180 GKAKMDL
-1187 NENYLINPTPQMA
+1187 SQNYLVNPTPQMA
-1200 ARVNELLNCNSVN
+1200 AKVNEVLNTNSVS
-1213 FIVDGKLEAPTTVPS
+1213 FIVSGKVENPIRN

>member
-1 MKNPFQYPELNL
+1 MKNPYQYPELKIAQDH
-13 SKEHTQSFV
+13 KESFV

-38 LDDLFEKA
+38 LKDLFKQA
-46 KEYKMPAIAMTD
+46 KEFNMPAIAMTD

-67 FYTRAIK
+67 FYKQAIK

-102 TLSSQ
+102 VISSQ

-119 VLLCKNKRGYENL
+119 VLLCKNKVGYENL
-132 CKLLSV
+132 CKLISK

-143 FYYKPRIDLDLLRE
+143 FYYKPRIDIELLKE
-157 YSEGLIATTACL
+157 HSEGLIATTACL

-177 FTNQNDKAHSSIQKL
+177 FTDQDDKAHQAIQKL
-192 KDIFQD
+192 KEVFED
-198 DFYLEI
+198 DFYLEV
-204 QRHGLEEEQVYDK
+204 QRHGLDEEKVYDK
-217 IIEYAK
+217 IIEYSK
-223 EHNVKLV
+223 IHNIKLL

-255 KTFMDEK
+255 KTFADEK
-262 RMKLTTDEFYFKSAE
+262 RMKLTTDEFYFKSSE
-277 EMREAFKDLPEACD
+277 EMREAFSDLPQACD

-297 DKCNVEITWH
+297 DKCNLEITWH
-307 DDAGKQVYHLP
+307 DDDGKQIYHLP
-318 EFDQHI
+318 DFDQHI
-324 NTGESTEEY
+324 TTGENTEEY
-333 FKRVSLE
+333 FIRESRE
-340 GLEKRFKGP
+340 GLERRFKGP
-349 HFRKLITEK
+349 HFRNIVNKE
-358 NWETDLKPQY
+358 NWESELKQQY
-368 YERLQVEIDTILQME
+368 YDRLQVELDTILQMG
-383 FPGYFCIVSDFIQWS
+383 FPGYFCIVGDFIQWS
-398 KDHDIPVGPGRGS
+398 KDNDIPVGPGRGS
-411 GAGSLVAYSLN
+411 GAGSLVAYALD

-449 DVDFCQDRRSEVIDY
+449 DIDFCQDRRGEVIKY
-464 VTQKYGEEKVGQIIT
+464 VTEKYGIEKVGQIIT
-479 FGKLQAK
+479 FGKLQPK

-493 RVYDLPYAE
+493 RVYGLPYAE
-502 TDALAKLV
+502 TDALAKLI
-510 PDELGITLE
+510 PDELGITLDE
-519 KALEMEPKLKELTEK
+519 ALEKEPKFAELTEK

-585 QFDKDFSEQIGL
+585 QFDKDFSEEIGL

-602 LGLKTLTVIQN
+602 LGLKTLTVVDN
-613 ASLFIRRDFDKGFDI
+613 ASKFIRRDHDKDFDI
-628 ESIDMEDQEV
+628 ESIDIEDSYV
-638 YDYISEGKT
+638 YDYISEGMT

-661 CSRLRPESIDDI
+661 CSRLKPGTLDDI

-711 SLEPVLKDTYGIIV
+711 SLEPVLYDTYGIIV

-746 MLRRAMGKKKEKE
+746 MLRRAMGKKKEAE
-759 MARHREIFLNGAK
+759 MARHREIFLAGAK
-772 ERGYELKKA
+772 EGGYDLKRA
-781 EEIYDLMAEFAKY
+781 AEIYDLMAEFAKY

-805 VIAYQTAFLKH
+805 LIAYQTAFLKR

-835 KVTMYINDSREV
+835 KVTIYINDAREI
-847 GIEILPPDVNESLFL
+847 GIDILPPDVNESLFL
-862 FNVIDDKIRFGMGA
+862 FNVIGEKIRFGMGA

-881 EGPVESII
+881 ETPVEVII
-889 LERTKNGP
+889 AEREENGP
-897 FVGFIDFCERVS
+897 FTGFIDFCERVS
-909 MRACNKRV
+909 MRSCNKRV

-932 MNRATLLEHLELIV
+932 MNRASLLENLELIV
-946 SYAAKKQEERAL
+946 AYASKKQEERAL
-958 GQVNLFDVAGDDQE
+958 GQVNFFDLGASE
-972 STEEMLNLSEVT
+972 ETTEQMLNVNEVT
-984 DFQDKE
+984 DFEDKE
-990 KLGYEQQFLGIYVS
+990 KLGYEKELLGVYVS
-1004 GHPLDKYGD
+1004 GHPLDKFGD
-1013 ILTELASMSI
+1013 ILNELVSMPI
-1023 SEIHGLAQM
+1023 AEIQQLPSMPKQE
-1032 AKPDFDFRNR
+1032 FDFKNR
-1042 DAKKSDPSKRN
+1042 DANKNDPSKRN
-1053 LTIAGIISEKKVIIT
+1053 LTIAGMISEMKVIMT
-1068 KKGDKMAFVTLE
+1068 KKGDKMAFVTIE
-1080 DLTSKIECIFF
+1080 DLSGKIECIFF
-1091 PKAYMEN
+1091 PRAYMES
-1098 FELLESE
+1098 FEVLESDE
-1105 DPIVLSGY
+1105 PLVLSGY

-1120 RSFYV
+1120 RSYYV
-1125 NRVRELTDE
+1125 NSVRVVTDE
-1134 SDDRVTAVRIKIDT
+1134 SDDRVSAVRINVDIKKL
-1148 ASINDY
+1148 NDHS
-1154 TLPKLKQVLLSFRG
+1154 LPKLKQTLLSFRG
-1168 SIPAHIVFESYN
+1168 SVPAHIVFEAKQ
-1180 GRAKMDL
+1180 GRAKMNL
-1187 NENYLINPTPQMA
+1187 NDNYLVNPTPQMA
-1200 ARVNELLNCNSVN
+1200 ARINEVLNDNAVS
-1213 FIVDGKLEAPTTVPS
+1213 FIVDGRVESPTLE